1 MTKKP
6 QEMIADLNANVQKS
20 MEEYVELGAKVQDEM
35 FKMAHQQME
44 AYRSFT
50 EQSLKQQES
59 FFNQF
64 ETNAKR
70 TRELWLKGLESWQT
84 SLQNLQPKK

>member
-6 QEMIADLNANVQKS
+6 QEMMDEVNANVKKS

-35 FKMAHQQME
+35 FKMAHQQMD

-50 EQSLKQQES
+50 EQTLKQQEN
-59 FFNQF
+59 FFSQF
-64 ETNAKR
+64 ESNAKR
-70 TRELWLKGLESWQT
+70 TRDLWLKGLESWQS
-84 SLQNLQPKK
+84 SLQKLQPKA